1 MHIRNIL
8 VGYDE
13 SDPARRALA
22 LAEDLAL
29 QYGAR
34 MVVVTVL
41 EPLTVAPS
49 EVVLPTESQVVN
61 ARRALEREAD
71 RMRVEGKRVEVFVE
85 VGEAARTLREIAQ
98 RLEVDLTVVGRS
110 GKGAVAR
117 LIMGSVTTSLLHA
130 TTKPIA
136 VVP

>member
-34 MVVVTVL
+34 KVVVTVL

>member
-13 SDPARRALA
+13 SAPARRALA
-22 LAEDLAL
+22 MAEDLAR

-41 EPLTVAPS
+41 QPLTMAPS
-49 EVVLPTESQVVN
+49 EVMLPTETQIVS

-71 RMRVEGKRVEVFVE
+71 RMRAEGQRVEIFVE
-85 VGEAARTLREIAQ
+85 VGEAARTLLEIGQ
-98 RLEVDLTVVGRS
+98 RLEVDLTLVGRS

-117 LIMGSVTTSLLHA
+117 LIMGSVTTSLLHS